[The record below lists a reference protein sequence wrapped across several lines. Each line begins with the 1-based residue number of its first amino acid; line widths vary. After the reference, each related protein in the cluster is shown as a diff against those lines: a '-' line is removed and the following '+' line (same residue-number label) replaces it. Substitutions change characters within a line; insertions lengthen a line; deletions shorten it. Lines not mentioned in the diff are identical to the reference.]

1 VTHRSLIRLASR
13 PIAQATLAALAALL
27 VVGALCGCTTAETS
41 PPLGTSEQPI
51 SDAPIEQSAPESP
64 EDDSGGG
71 EEVAADEPDD
81 PDTTDVPSLVVGT
94 VARVVDGDTAH
105 ILIKGVREK
114 VRFIGIDTPESTR
127 EIEPYGKAAAAHT
140 AGKLAIGAKVWLE
153 TDAELRDRYG
163 RLLAYVWLDKPA
175 SRTDA
180 EIRRKMLNAQL
191 AIDGYAQQMT
201 FPPNVRYVEHFGRY
215 VREAREANR
224 GLWAGEE
231 QSSSTLEL
239 DAGAAAAPAASP
251 NIVVFVTRTGEKY
264 HLDGCSS
271 LRRSRIQTTLEQA
284 QERGYEACKLCRPP
298 Q

>member
-1 VTHRSLIRLASR
+1 ML
-13 PIAQATLAALAALL
+13 
-27 VVGALCGCTTAETS
+27 GCTAAETA
-41 PPLGTSEQPI
+41 PPLGAPERSAG
-51 SDAPIEQSAPESP
+51 DAPVAQSLQESN
-64 EDDSGGG
+64 DVGVGGG
-71 EEVAADEPDD
+71 DEVEADEAD
-81 PDTTDVPSLVVGT
+81 PGDADAPSVVSGT

-105 ILIKGVREK
+105 ILVNGVREK

-127 EIEPYGKAAAAHT
+127 EIEPYGKAAAAYT
-140 AGKLAIGAKVWLE
+140 AGKLALGAQVWLE

-180 EIRRKMLNAQL
+180 EIRAKMLNAQL

-224 GLWAGEE
+224 GLWAGDE
-231 QSSSTLEL
+231 QFSSTQGLGT
-239 DAGAAAAPAASP
+239 DAAAAPSTSP
-251 NIVVFVTRTGEKY
+251 DTVVFITRTGEKY

-271 LRRSRIQTTLEQA
+271 LRRSRIRTTLEQA
-284 QERGYEACKLCRPP
+284 KDRGYEACKLCRPP